1 MEIDPRRLRVLHAL
15 AQRGTVAGA
24 ADLLHLTPSAVSQQ
38 LTHLEREVGV
48 PLIDRSS
55 RRLVLTVA
63 GAGLAHRAE
72 RIEDE
77 LSAARRE
84 LAELTGRVAGVV
96 RIAAFHTA
104 IVHLVLPMLDAL
116 QAEHPEVEPVLIE
129 IDGPPALT
137 ELRAG
142 RVDLVIAESSPTG
155 ATKAAPRGRSSGGR
169 LASVHLRDDPY
180 VTIVPQTRRRVPRRL
195 ADLADESW
203 IVPTDDEHPARHAL
217 EAIAAEA
224 GFVPRTGHRYVMYST
239 VLALVADG
247 HGVALVPKIVLPHA
261 GVARCPIPDVTARR
275 IEAIHRS
282 SRHGPEPIVS
292 VVVDALLDVE
302 AASGA

>member
-1 MEIDPRRLRVLHAL
+1 MCSVAYMEIDPRRLRVLHAL

-24 ADLLHLTPSAVSQQ
+24 ADVLHLTPSAVSQQ

-48 PLIDRSS
+48 PLIDRSN

-63 GAGLAHRAE
+63 GAALAHRAE

-84 LAELTGRVAGVV
+84 LAELTGRVAGGV

-104 IVHLVLPMLDAL
+104 IVHLVIPMLEGL
-116 QAEHPEVEPVLIE
+116 HAEHPEIEPTLVEVE
-129 IDGPPALT
+129 GPPALT

-142 RVDLVIAESSPTG
+142 RVDLVIAEAQ
-155 ATKAAPRGRSSGGR
+155 ATAPKGR

-180 VTIVPQTRRRVPRRL
+180 VTVVPRSWKRVPRTL
-195 ADLADESW
+195 AALRDESW
-203 IVPTDDEHPARHAL
+203 IVPAEDDHTARLAL
-217 EAIAAEA
+217 EALAAEA
-224 GFVPRTGHRYVMYST
+224 GFTPVVGHRYVMYPT
-239 VLALVADG
+239 VLALVAAG
-247 HGVALVPKIVLPHA
+247 EGVALVPKMVLPYP
-261 GVARCPIPDVTARR
+261 GVARCAIPDVTARR
-275 IEAIHRS
+275 IEAIHRT

-292 VVVDALLDVE
+292 VVLDALLAVDATAGVNR
-302 AASGA
+302 